1 MGGKGR
7 REKNLQIPSIGN
19 FDRIAQYPHFC
30 NRKCWIKCLLLT
42 WMLRRAGYPWERER
56 ERVLHLEPTMR
67 KKKRER
73 NLLEGRGTLFHR
85 TAESSWPR
93 TWNQTDRRGESS
105 RDKRQEGFRVCNMKL
120 ATIKDGRNG
129 DDANERD
136 GKEREAKRSGARKER
151 VGPRRGRQSYPCLP
165 DGKRPLAGTAV
176 KFNGVKSVGQE

>member
-1 MGGKGR
+1 MLDQMFTAYMDVRTGR
-7 REKNLQIPSIGN
+7 ISV
-19 FDRIAQYPHFC
+19 
-30 NRKCWIKCLLLT
+30 
-42 WMLRRAGYPWERER
+42 RER
-56 ERVLHLEPTMR
+56 ERVVHLEPTMR

-136 GKEREAKRSGARKER
+136 GKGREGKRSGAEQGRNVWGR
-151 VGPRRGRQSYPCLP
+151 VVAGRAIRVSQMARDRWQVPRLSLMGLNQ
-165 DGKRPLAGTAV
+165 
-176 KFNGVKSVGQE
+176 